1 MEASITGLDYKIR
14 EMAGRIK
21 DLREIEGLTTY
32 EMASKTQ
39 VSREEYIKCES
50 GETDLNFTFI
60 YRCALALGVDVTDI
74 IEGNSPKLK
83 SITVT
88 RRGEGQEI
96 SAAYGMTYFN
106 LAYSFKGRRFFGTI
120 FLSRNGGQNG
130 SIHYRS

>member
-39 VSREEYIKCES
+39 VTREEYIKCES

-60 YRCALALGVDVTDI
+60 Y
-74 IEGNSPKLK
+74 
-83 SITVT
+83 
-88 RRGEGQEI
+88 
-96 SAAYGMTYFN
+96 
-106 LAYSFKGRRFFGTI
+106 
-120 FLSRNGGQNG
+120 
-130 SIHYRS
+130 